1 MIDPL
6 TQFVTFTTIIATAV
20 MAASASIQG
29 VRHTLDLFGA
39 TLIGVATAVGGGTL
53 RDLLLGRTPVF
64 WIEDLSYLAT
74 AVPVAVAMYFV
85 ATRLPSGNGRR
96 LRLLMQLDAIGLALF
111 TLVGVRVALDMSTH
125 PAIAVVIGCI
135 TGIVGGII
143 RDVLCNVTPSVL
155 KEDLYATVSLIGG
168 GIYVLSAPTI
178 GGTLSFALC
187 FVLML
192 IARLILIK
200 QLIAAEE

>member
-168 GIYVLSAPTI
+168 GIYVLSAPII
-178 GGTLSFALC
+178 GETLSFALC

>member
-111 TLVGVRVALDMSTH
+111 TLVGVRDALDMSTH

-168 GIYVLSAPTI
+168 GIYVLSAPII
-178 GGTLSFALC
+178 GETFSFALC

>member
-6 TQFVTFTTIIATAV
+6 AQFVTFTTFIATAV

-29 VRHTLDLFGA
+29 VRHSLDLFGA
-39 TLIGVATAVGGGTL
+39 SLIGVATAVGGGTL

-64 WIEDLSYLAT
+64 WINDVSYLAT
-74 AVPVAVAMYFV
+74 AVPVAMVMYFV
-85 ATRLPSGNGRR
+85 ATRLPAGNGRR

-111 TLVGVRVALDMSTH
+111 TLVGTGVALEMSTH

-143 RDVLCNVTPSVL
+143 RDVLCNVTPAVL
-155 KEDLYATVSLIGG
+155 KEDLYATVSLVGG
-168 GIYVLSAPTI
+168 TLYVATAPTI
-178 GGTLSFALC
+178 GSNIAFTLC
-187 FVLML
+187 FILML
-192 IARLILIK
+192 IARLVLIR
-200 QLIAAEE
+200 Q

>member
-6 TQFVTFTTIIATAV
+6 AQFVTFTTIIATAV

-29 VRHTLDLFGA
+29 VRHELDLFGVS
-39 TLIGVATAVGGGTL
+39 LIGVATAVGGGTL
-53 RDLLLGRTPVF
+53 RDMLLGRTPVF
-64 WIEDLSYLAT
+64 WVEDLSYLAT
-74 AVPVAVAMYFV
+74 AVPVSVLMYFV
-85 ATRLPSGNGRR
+85 ATHLPSGNGRR

-111 TLVGVRVALDMSTH
+111 TLVGVRVALEMNIHAAVS
-125 PAIAVVIGCI
+125 VVIGCI

-168 GIYVLSAPTI
+168 TIYAAAAPWIGETSAFS
-178 GGTLSFALC
+178 GC

-192 IARLILIK
+192 IARLVLIRRW
-200 QLIAAEE
+200 ESEDR

>member
-6 TQFVTFTTIIATAV
+6 TQFVAFTTIIATAV

-29 VRHTLDLFGA
+29 VRHSLDLFGA
-39 TLIGVATAVGGGTL
+39 SLIGVATAVGGGTL

-64 WIEDLSYLAT
+64 WINDLSYLGT
-74 AVPVAVAMYFV
+74 AVPVAVVMYFI
-85 ATRLPSGNGRR
+85 ATSLPSGNGRR

-111 TLVGVRVALDMSTH
+111 TLVGVRVALEVQTH
-125 PAIAVVIGCI
+125 AVIAVVIGCI

-155 KEDLYATVSLIGG
+155 KEDLYATISLIGG
-168 GIYVLSAPTI
+168 AIYVVVAPLI
-178 GGTLSFALC
+178 GETVSFALC

-192 IARLILIK
+192 VARLLLIRRF
-200 QLIAAEE
+200 ISSEG

>member
-168 GIYVLSAPTI
+168 GIYVLSAPII
-178 GGTLSFALC
+178 GETLSFALC
-187 FVLML
+187 FGLML